1 MDIMMTNGDGGPFM
15 SGTWYNPNTGDSFTV
30 RDTFFEDNNLIV
42 MTTDGRRLNYDIVSR
57 YIKSD
62 KPIQKQPQLQQQPMQ
77 QIQQN
82 NTTNTPKDIQDMLD
96 EDPGLKIGQISDPIQ
111 QYPQSVAVTGI
122 HEDSKGIIHEVE
134 DEDDLLVRRIMKR
147 ATKPEIKCGIVWNNF
162 PSKQLEML
170 EMMGVDENKIA
181 EFVIKSFDLNTI
193 QEQIKKSIIDYINK
207 PATLE
212 DNSHKFHETQNTTI
226 ITATNT
232 TITKDPLEVLNTKMQ
247 PKKKTTKKK

>member
-62 KPIQKQPQLQQQPMQ
+62 KP
-77 QIQQN
+77 
-82 NTTNTPKDIQDMLD
+82 
-96 EDPGLKIGQISDPIQ
+96 
-111 QYPQSVAVTGI
+111 
-122 HEDSKGIIHEVE
+122 IHEVE